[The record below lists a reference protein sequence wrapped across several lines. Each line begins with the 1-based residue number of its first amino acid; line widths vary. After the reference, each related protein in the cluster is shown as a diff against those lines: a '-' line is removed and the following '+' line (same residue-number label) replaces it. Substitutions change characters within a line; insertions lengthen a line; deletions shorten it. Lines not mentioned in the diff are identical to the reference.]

1 MRLAGKTAIVTGGA
15 SGFGAG
21 IARCLAREGAQV
33 LVADL
38 DGDGADRIAR
48 EIAAETGV
56 QAAWAKADVARGD
69 DVAAMIAATQ
79 ERFGGLDIIVN
90 NAGIPQRMGPMLA
103 VPEEQFDR
111 IFEVNVKSIYLS
123 AIHGVPALK
132 ARGGGSIINMAS
144 TAALRPR
151 PGLTWYNASK
161 GAVVTMT
168 KSMAVEL
175 APDRIRV
182 NALCP
187 VAGQTPMLKEFMG
200 GEETDEIRQRFLAG
214 IPLGRFSTPED
225 LGMAS
230 VYLASDE
237 ASFITGVC
245 MEVDGG
251 RCI

>member
-1 MRLAGKTAIVTGGA
+1 MRLAGKVAVVTGAA

-38 DGDGADRIAR
+38 DGAGAERM
-48 EIAAETGV
+48 AAEIDREFGRG
-56 QAAWAKADVARGD
+56 AAAAQVDVAQSGPMKAM
-69 DVAAMIAATQ
+69 VLAAVD
-79 ERFGGLDIIVN
+79 RFGGLDILVN
-90 NAGIPQRMGPMLA
+90 NAGIPQRMGPMLE
-103 VPEEQFDR
+103 VGEEQFDR
-111 IFEVNVKSIYLS
+111 IFDVNVKSIYLA
-123 AIHGVPALK
+123 AIHGVPAMK
-132 ARGGGSIINMAS
+132 ARGGGAIVNMAS

-175 APDRIRV
+175 APEKIRV

-187 VAGQTPMLKEFMG
+187 VAGRTPMLKEFMG
-200 GEETDEIRQRFLAG
+200 GEETEEIRQKFLAG

-225 LGMAS
+225 LGMAT

-237 ASFITGVC
+237 AAFITGVC
-245 MEVDGG
+245 LEVDGG